1 MDTCHDR
8 KVRDDLP
15 PMPTEAELLAAME
28 QSDRDVEAGLTVS
41 LEDVLVDLDESIAR
55 MDARRRARRA

>member
-1 MDTCHDR
+1 
-8 KVRDDLP
+8 
-15 PMPTEAELLAAME
+15 MPTEAELLAAME